1 MRGGTDRF
9 RLKFS
14 ALIHFTPPEGAVTV
28 RQSNMRA
35 VDYLVVG
42 GGICGTTAAETLR
55 RLDLDASI
63 ELVSREKHRL
73 YSRVLLPHFVLGK
86 IPRDKVFL
94 RPADH
99 FAAKKIVFSAGLEVV
114 ALDATA
120 HVVKL
125 SDGEAVRYGK
135 LLIATGAEPLALG
148 VPGESLPGVHPFR
161 SLEDAEAIQAALAAP
176 ADGPRHAAVIGSS
189 FIGLEFPQ
197 FFEHYGWTGHLVIRG
212 PRFFWRVLDEAASSL
227 IEKRLVEHGVRVLKN
242 AEVAAFEGEDSLRG
256 LRLKDGRF
264 LESSFAAVGVG
275 LRGLPEFARRAGLGE
290 REGIETD
297 EYLHAAAPDVFAAGD
312 CAFFRDVTAGRAH
325 RLPNWLNAEEQGR
338 YAAEAMARG
347 SGAPYAAL
355 ASYSISVFGLPISFI
370 GDLTDSTDSL
380 WFTRGQIAGGS
391 LQRLHLKNGR
401 LVGVALVGI
410 TTERV
415 HIVAL
420 IRERRDL
427 APFAE
432 QLADP
437 AFDLQ
442 KL

>member
-1 MRGGTDRF
+1 
-9 RLKFS
+9 
-14 ALIHFTPPEGAVTV
+14 
-28 RQSNMRA
+28 MRA

-55 RLDLDASI
+55 RLDPDASI

-73 YSRVLLPHFVLGK
+73 YSRVLLPHFVIGK
-86 IPRDKVFL
+86 IPRGKVFL

-99 FAAKKIVFSAGLEVV
+99 FEGKKIVFSAGLEVV
-114 ALDATA
+114 ALEATSR
-120 HVVKL
+120 VVKL

-148 VPGESLPGVHPFR
+148 VPGESLSGVYPFR

-176 ADGPRHAAVIGSS
+176 AAGPRHAAVVGSS

-197 FFEHYGWTGHLVIRG
+197 FFEHYGWTGHLILRG

-227 IEKRLVEHGVRVLKN
+227 LEKKLVEHGLRVYKN
-242 AEVAAFEGEDSLRG
+242 AAVAALEGEAGLRG
-256 LRLKDGRF
+256 VRLADGRF
-264 LESSFAAVGVG
+264 IEATFAACGVG
-275 LRGLPEFARRAGLGE
+275 LGGAPRFAREAGLPGERGLEADEF
-290 REGIETD
+290 
-297 EYLHAAAPDVFAAGD
+297 LHTPAPDVWAAGD
-312 CAFFRDVTAGRAH
+312 CALFHDFALGRRH
-325 RLPNWLNAEEQGR
+325 RTPNWLNAEEQGR
-338 YAAEAMARG
+338 YAAEAMVRG

-355 ASYSISVFGLPISFI
+355 SSYSISVFGLPISFI

-380 WFTRGQIAGGS
+380 WITRGRAADGS
-391 LQRLHLKNGR
+391 LRRLHLKNGL
-401 LVGVALVGI
+401 LVGAALVGAA
-410 TTERV
+410 TERAA
-415 HIVAL
+415 IVAL
-420 IRERRDL
+420 IKERRAL

-437 AFDLQ
+437 VLDLS